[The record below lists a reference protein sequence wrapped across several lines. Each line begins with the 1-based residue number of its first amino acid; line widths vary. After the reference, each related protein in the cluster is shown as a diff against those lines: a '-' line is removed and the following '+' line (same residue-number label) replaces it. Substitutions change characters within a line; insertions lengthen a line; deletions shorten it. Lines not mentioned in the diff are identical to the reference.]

1 MRFFL
6 TILFIII
13 GIQSFSKADDI
24 TDFEIEGLSIGDKLT
39 NIMSRQEIKQNTLPY
54 FTDTRQYY
62 VVGTIDNLNQ
72 YDQLEL
78 YLKTNDANFEIR
90 AIIAGIYFDDLDA
103 CLEKK
108 KLISNDLDELFD
120 GIKKISG
127 KKKHEADPKGKS
139 YHYIDQYNLSYPTH
153 IRVECTIFSKEMIN
167 SGLAQNSLNI
177 VAMTKE
183 INNWIVDGYR

>member
-103 CLEKK
+103 
-108 KLISNDLDELFD
+108 
-120 GIKKISG
+120 
-127 KKKHEADPKGKS
+127 
-139 YHYIDQYNLSYPTH
+139 
-153 IRVECTIFSKEMIN
+153 
-167 SGLAQNSLNI
+167 
-177 VAMTKE
+177 
-183 INNWIVDGYR
+183 

>member
-1 MRFFL
+1 
-6 TILFIII
+6 
-13 GIQSFSKADDI
+13 
-24 TDFEIEGLSIGDKLT
+24 
-39 NIMSRQEIKQNTLPY
+39 MSRQEIKQNTLPY

-108 KLISNDLDELFD
+108 LISNDLDELFD

-127 KKKHEADPKGKS
+127 KK
-139 YHYIDQYNLSYPTH
+139 T
-153 IRVECTIFSKEMIN
+153 
-167 SGLAQNSLNI
+167 
-177 VAMTKE
+177 
-183 INNWIVDGYR
+183 